1 MGFAGNAA
9 SLERERLERRAI
21 TSADGVSSPSRYALD
36 RVRRH
41 YGIELSDAEV
51 IPNPVVLQPPQLQ
64 WSLEKSD
71 RKSILFVGRFDRL
84 KGGDLI
90 LEAFRII
97 AQEEP
102 DAELIF
108 VGVDRGLVGED
119 TVVQHFPEY
128 LRERMPPEHASRVRM
143 LGQQAP
149 SAINELRR
157 SAFVT
162 VVSSRFENF
171 PMTVLEAHSSGI
183 PLVASNVGG
192 IPEIV
197 AHEKNGLLFES
208 GDAPDLARQILRL
221 FRDPMLASRLGRQGA
236 QDAAERYAPEVVA
249 WQTSEFYGRVLARR
263 RR

>member
-1 MGFAGNAA
+1 
-9 SLERERLERRAI
+9 
-21 TSADGVSSPSRYALD
+21 
-36 RVRRH
+36 
-41 YGIELSDAEV
+41 
-51 IPNPVVLQPPQLQ
+51 
-64 WSLEKSD
+64 
-71 RKSILFVGRFDRL
+71 
-84 KGGDLI
+84 
-90 LEAFRII
+90 
-97 AQEEP
+97 
-102 DAELIF
+102 
-108 VGVDRGLVGED
+108 
-119 TVVQHFPEY
+119 
-128 LRERMPPEHASRVRM
+128 MPPEHASRVRM